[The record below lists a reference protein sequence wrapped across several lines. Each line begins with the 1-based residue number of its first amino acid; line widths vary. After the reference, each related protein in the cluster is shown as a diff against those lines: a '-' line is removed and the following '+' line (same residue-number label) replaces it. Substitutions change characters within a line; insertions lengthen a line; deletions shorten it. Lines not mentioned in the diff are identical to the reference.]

1 MIVICFAFFIT
12 NKMTNYCKIEID
24 CQPGYPRPNDV
35 LTWVLDTIKENNDIN
50 EKQLN
55 TLNNWSKLVPRGG
68 GKFGHFI
75 WEMSYDLDEVDYNE
89 IKGLMMVELTKY
101 YNSQT
106 IRYGSISK
114 K

>member
-1 MIVICFAFFIT
+1 
-12 NKMTNYCKIEID
+12 MTNYCKIEID

-55 TLNNWSKLVPRGG
+55 TLNNWSKLVPLGG

-75 WEMSYDLDEVDYNE
+75 WEMSYDLDEMDYEE
-89 IKGLMMVELTKY
+89 IKDQIMVELTKY

-106 IRYGSISK
+106 IRYSCISNNTL
-114 K
+114 

>member
-1 MIVICFAFFIT
+1 MA
-12 NKMTNYCKIEID
+12 NYCKIEID
-24 CQPGYPRPNDV
+24 CQPGFPRPTDV
-35 LTWVLDTIKENNDIN
+35 LTWVLDTIKENNNIN
-50 EKQLN
+50 EEQ
-55 TLNNWSKLVPRGG
+55 TKLLTKWKTMIPNGG

-75 WEMSYDLDEVDYNE
+75 WEMPYDLDETDYDE
-89 IKGLMMVELTKY
+89 INDQMMVELTNY